1 MNPLRAYGTEKRCR
15 RGDAQCYP
23 AKMRR
28 AKAVRG
34 INGEL
39 AKCPLGA
46 VFRVILFFYLG
57 LGLNLEIAG
66 AG

>member
-1 MNPLRAYGTEKRCR
+1 
-15 RGDAQCYP
+15 
-23 AKMRR
+23 MRR